1 MDDCKPFTFME
12 NKISLPTR
20 SRKLDSD
27 SRRRFLQYA
36 GFTAVTTTAILTAC
50 ENATM
55 EPSAIGI
62 GKGAGARIAE
72 DGSIDLGS
80 GDVGILNY
88 AYALEQLEYAFYVQ
102 VIATPYAGIND
113 MERMILTDI
122 RNHEKAHRDFL
133 RAALGSAAIPALNVN
148 FTGINFGDRNSVLN
162 TARTFEDLGV
172 SAYNGA
178 GRLLTNSSN
187 LSTAGKIVSVE
198 ARHAAVIRELLSPFT
213 TSFASD
219 EVVTP
224 DTGLDV
230 VNMPATVLAAA
241 QPFIVERI
249 TASNLP
255 TM

>member
-1 MDDCKPFTFME
+1 ME
-12 NKISLPTR
+12 NKINLLIR
-20 SRKLDSD
+20 SKTVDSD
-27 SRRRFLQYA
+27 SRRRFLRYA
-36 GFTAVTTTAILTAC
+36 GFTAVTATTILAAC

-55 EPSAIGI
+55 EPSTTG
-62 GKGAGARIAE
+62 GAGARVAA

-102 VIATPYAGIND
+102 VIATPYAGMNA
-113 MERMILTDI
+113 MERSILTDI
-122 RNHEKAHRDFL
+122 RNHEKVHRDFL
-133 RAALGSAAIPALNVN
+133 RAALGGAAIPALNAN
-148 FTGINFGDRNSVLN
+148 FGAINFGDRNSVLT

-178 GRLLTNSSN
+178 GKLLSDGNN

-213 TSFASD
+213 TSFAGD
-219 EVVTP
+219 DVVTT
-224 DTGLDV
+224 DTALDV
-230 VNMPATVLAAA
+230 VNMPGTVLAAA

-249 TASNLP
+249 TANNLP

>member
-1 MDDCKPFTFME
+1 MGD
-12 NKISLPTR
+12 
-20 SRKLDSD
+20 
-27 SRRRFLQYA
+27 
-36 GFTAVTTTAILTAC
+36 
-50 ENATM
+50 
-55 EPSAIGI
+55 
-62 GKGAGARIAE
+62 GAGARVAA

-88 AYALEQLEYAFYVQ
+88 AYALEQLEYAFYAR
-102 VIATPYAGIND
+102 VIASPYAGMSA
-113 MERMILTDI
+113 MERAILTDI
-122 RNHEKAHRDFL
+122 RDHENAHRAFL
-133 RAALGSAAIPALNVN
+133 QAALGAAGIPPLNANFSA
-148 FTGINFGDRNSVLN
+148 INFNDRGSVLT

-178 GRLLTNSSN
+178 GKLLSNGLN

-198 ARHAAVIRELLSPFT
+198 ARHAAVIRELLSPFS
-213 TSFASD
+213 TSFAGD
-219 EVVTP
+219 DVVTS

>member
-1 MDDCKPFTFME
+1 ME
-12 NKISLPTR
+12 NKTNLLIR
-20 SRKLDSD
+20 SKTVDSD
-27 SRRRFLQYA
+27 GRRRFLRYA
-36 GFTAVTTTAILTAC
+36 GFTAVTATTILAAC

-55 EPSAIGI
+55 EPSTMG
-62 GKGAGARIAE
+62 GMGARVAA

-88 AYALEQLEYAFYVQ
+88 AYALEQLEYAFYVR
-102 VIATPYAGIND
+102 VIATPYAGMSA
-113 MERMILTDI
+113 MERSILTDI
-122 RNHEKAHRDFL
+122 RDHEKVHRDFF
-133 RAALGSAAIPALNVN
+133 RAALGGAAIPALTPN
-148 FTGINFGDRNSVLN
+148 FSAINFGDRNSVLT

-178 GRLLTNSSN
+178 GKLLSDGNN

-213 TSFASD
+213 ASFAGD
-219 EVVTP
+219 DVVTS
-224 DTGLDV
+224 DTALDV
-230 VNMPATVLAAA
+230 VNMPGTVLAAA

>member
-1 MDDCKPFTFME
+1 ME
-12 NKISLPTR
+12 NKTNLLIRPKTV
-20 SRKLDSD
+20 DSD
-27 SRRRFLQYA
+27 SRRRFLRYA
-36 GFTAVTTTAILTAC
+36 GFTAVTATTILAAC

-55 EPSAIGI
+55 EPSTMG
-62 GKGAGARIAE
+62 GAGARVAA

-88 AYALEQLEYAFYVQ
+88 AYALEQLEYAFYAQ
-102 VIATPYAGIND
+102 VIATPYAGMSD

-122 RNHEKAHRDFL
+122 RNHEKAHRDFFK
-133 RAALGSAAIPALNVN
+133 AALGGAAIPSLNAN
-148 FTGINFGDRNSVLN
+148 FGGINFGDRNSVLT

-178 GRLLTNSSN
+178 GKLLSDGNN

-198 ARHAAVIRELLSPFT
+198 ARHAAIIRELLSPFS
-213 TSFASD
+213 TSFAGD
-219 EVVTP
+219 DVVTS

-230 VNMPATVLAAA
+230 VNMPGTVLAAA
-241 QPFIVERI
+241 QPFVVERI